1 MIAIHLKTDKSQNN
15 VKQKEKKKQL
25 MEENSDYDLIY
36 VKFINRETKQIKTG
50 KMWQLKI
57 RDDHQVVSHIM
68 LL

>member
-15 VKQKEKKKQL
+15 VKQKEKKKL

-57 RDDHQVVSHIM
+57 RDDHQVVPHIM

>member
-57 RDDHQVVSHIM
+57 RDDHQVVPHIM

>member
-50 KMWQLKI
+50 KM
-57 RDDHQVVSHIM
+57 
-68 LL
+68 